1 MKKFFCLGKNGFCE
15 ADGSNKRM
23 GCWGCK
29 FLNGEGGEYREVQE
43 PCSDEKDSSVRD
55 EKPQNFRPGDEVWI
69 TGYDEDG
76 DFFLESYMFMA
87 TVMDAAI
94 LCSHMENINGG
105 EKSIEEVV
113 QEHINETDVMGE
125 TSLLVVPLDRCFSS
139 REDAL
144 EKKGE

>member
-1 MKKFFCLGKNGFCE
+1 MKKFFCFGKNGFCE
-15 ADGSNKRM
+15 KDSGEAID
-23 GCWGCK
+23 CHECE
-29 FLNGEGGEYREVQE
+29 FINGNGGEYREVQE

-76 DFFLESYMFMA
+76 DFFAESYIFIA
-87 TVMDAAI
+87 TVMNAAI

-105 EKSIEEVV
+105 KKSLEEVV

-125 TSLLVVPLDRCFSS
+125 TSLLIVPLDRCFSS

-144 EKKGE
+144 GKKVE

>member
-29 FLNGEGGEYREVQE
+29 FLNGDGGEYREVID
-43 PCSDEKDSSVRD
+43 PRSDEKGSSVRA
-55 EKPQNFRPGDEVWI
+55 EKPRNFHSGDEVWI
-69 TGYDEDG
+69 AGYDEDG
-76 DFFLESYMFMA
+76 DFLLESYMFMA

-105 EKSIEEVV
+105 KKSLEEVV

-144 EKKGE
+144 EKKG